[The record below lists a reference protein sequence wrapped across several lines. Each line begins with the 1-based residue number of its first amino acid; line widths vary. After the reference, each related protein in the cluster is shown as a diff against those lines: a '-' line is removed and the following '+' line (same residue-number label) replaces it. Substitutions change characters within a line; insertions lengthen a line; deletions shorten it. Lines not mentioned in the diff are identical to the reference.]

1 MTKLSENKEEELWE
15 IFDEYTRGWSY
26 SKMKSY
32 FKFENQTFNDFLFY
46 LESKTSWFDWR
57 GVGLIHEIVTEY
69 IQLQGFLRH
78 NKTNI

>member
-1 MTKLSENKEEELWE
+1 MTKLSEKKEEELWE
-15 IFDEYTRGWSY
+15 IFDEYTRGWNY
-26 SKMKSY
+26 NKMDNY

-46 LESKTSWFDWR
+46 LEENTSWFDWKS
-57 GVGLIHEIVTEY
+57 VNLIHETISEY